1 MFQKSNKTLIAIALI
16 VLTAIIIP
24 IIFIP
29 ETVVGIIGTLYNFIT
44 LDLAWL
50 FLLIGV
56 GFTICTII
64 LLTTK
69 FGDIKLGGRDAQ
81 PHYKTFT
88 WISMNLCS
96 ALAAGILIF
105 GMCEWAYYVHQTPFG
120 IEPASVEAYE
130 YASAYGMFHWGFAA
144 WAFYLIPGIAIGY
157 LYWNKK
163 IGDLRVSVL
172 CGNILD
178 GDAVWKKFLKLLIDS
193 IIVLGYFMA
202 IMTTV
207 GIGTPVL
214 GELLSDLT
222 GIPNDFS
229 LKIGVIFIFCLFFM
243 LSTSKTIA
251 KGMALIS
258 NFNVKLSII
267 FFAFVLIVGD
277 TAFILNN
284 LVMSVGLNIREFVRM
299 SFNTDAI
306 GQTGFVQGWTIFYW
320 AWYVALTFICGIW
333 IARTSYGRSFK
344 EIAIA
349 NCIYAPLACW
359 ITFGILGNYGMAQE
373 LFHGL
378 EISSVIG
385 SIGNNGVTLLIL
397 NTMPLSKLCIFI
409 FLILIFFNLATTCTA
424 NATSLSM
431 YTSIGLE
438 SDEEPNTLYK
448 TFWSFL
454 FLIIP
459 VGILFLEKNIDGL
472 NVLSTVQSMITIS
485 SLPMF
490 IALITLFISFYKAL
504 KEDINSGEIV
514 NSVDENKVNNWK

>member
-1 MFQKSNKTLIAIALI
+1 MFQKANKVLITIALL

-29 ETVVGIIGTLYNFIT
+29 ETVVGIIGSLYNFIT

-69 FGDIKLGGRDAQ
+69 YGDIKLGGRDAK

-120 IEPASVEAYE
+120 IEAGSVEAYE
-130 YASAYGMFHWGFAA
+130 YASAYGMYHWGFAA

-172 CGNILD
+172 CENILS
-178 GDAVWKKFLKLLIDS
+178 GNQFWKKCLKILIDS

-214 GELLSDLT
+214 GELASDLI
-222 GIPNDFS
+222 GISNDFN
-229 LKIGVIFIFCLFFM
+229 LKIGVILVFCLFFT

-251 KGMALIS
+251 KGMGLIS
-258 NFNVKLSII
+258 DFNVKLAIL
-267 FFAFVLIVGD
+267 FFIFVLIVGD

-284 LVMSVGLNIREFVRM
+284 LVMSIGLNIREFVRM

-333 IARTSYGRSFK
+333 IARTSYGRSFR

-373 LFHGL
+373 LFHNV

-385 SIGNNGVTLLIL
+385 NIGNNGVTLLIL
-397 NTMPLSKLCIFI
+397 NTMPLSKLCVFI

-431 YTSIGLE
+431 YTSIGLN

-459 VGILFLEKNIDGL
+459 VGILFLEKNIEGL
-472 NVLSTVQSMITIS
+472 NVLSTVQSMITVS

-490 IALITLFISFYKAL
+490 IALVVLFISFHKAL
-504 KEDINSGEIV
+504 KEDINSGEIL
-514 NSVDENKVNNWK
+514 NSVDENKINNWK